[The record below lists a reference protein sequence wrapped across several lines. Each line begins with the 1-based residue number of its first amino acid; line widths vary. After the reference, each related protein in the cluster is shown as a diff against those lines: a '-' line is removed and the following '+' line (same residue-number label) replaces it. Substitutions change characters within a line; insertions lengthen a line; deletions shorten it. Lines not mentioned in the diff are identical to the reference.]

1 MGLKKGESHL
11 LNNNDIKKKFRIS
24 GALTRKK
31 LFEYIPVMILTNVS
45 VLLLVSVD
53 GLVVGNLIGEQALS
67 SVSIFYPAI
76 VLIGVI
82 SAWVACGSATC
93 LSAAMS
99 KNENDKILN
108 LKCTINFFTIA
119 SAIFIGIVQ
128 MPVVYLIINSYKL
141 SPEMH
146 DLTWRYAIGVMCSM
160 PFGLI
165 SNVGVYQLQIIGK
178 MKVIGVLALIEGCTN
193 LIFDLLFVKFF
204 RIGIAGAGYGTL
216 CANLVRS
223 CLTVM
228 YLAKKTDIYKCHGAK
243 INIHDIKEILINGL
257 PEASNSMMLAAQ
269 NYFMMNVIIKSLG
282 EFGGAIKSCCDFSTN
297 MALIFINSVQG
308 SARPLISIMNG
319 SKDYQ
324 GLRMLVRQCVLLIAG
339 FIGMFMVMI
348 EVFPEL
354 VYRIHGIN
362 NISQDAILSLR
373 IYSIYFLLLGFNTL
387 FRAYFSNCGQA
398 KYSSILTIIGNSTL
412 AFFALALSKLF
423 FGSGVWLAYSC
434 KELLM
439 LSVNLCFYWNKLKLK
454 ASQVERNSTVLYMTV
469 KPEDAITASRRIR
482 HYADNN
488 NYPPKISNRV
498 SLAMEEMV
506 WYAVKSQNN
515 QNIQIQ
521 IVIRFFKDRAIF
533 VMLDDGKCISLDSNS
548 KTQELITDNYG
559 LLKKIAKSV
568 KYQYILNMNYTI
580 LEF

>member
-1 MGLKKGESHL
+1 MGLKKRKDCTQ
-11 LNNNDIKKKFRIS
+11 NNNIEKDFCIS
-24 GALTRKK
+24 GALTSKK
-31 LFEYIPVMILTNVS
+31 LLEYIPVMILTNIS

-53 GLVVGNLIGEQALS
+53 GLVVGNLVGEQALS

-76 VLIGVI
+76 ALIGVI
-82 SAWVACGSATC
+82 SAWVACGSATS

-99 KNENDKILN
+99 KNENSKILH
-108 LKCTINFFTIA
+108 LKHTINFLTIA
-119 SAIFIGIVQ
+119 SAVFIGIAQIPAVH
-128 MPVVYLIINSYKL
+128 LIINSYKL
-141 SPEMH
+141 SPELH
-146 DLTWRYAIGVMCSM
+146 DLTWQYAIGVMCSM

-178 MKVIGVLALIEGCTN
+178 MKMLGVLALIEGCTN
-193 LIFDLLFVKFF
+193 LIFDLMFVKFF
-204 RIGIAGAGYGTL
+204 RMGVAGAGYGTL

-223 CLTVM
+223 FLTVA
-228 YLAKKTDIYKCHGAK
+228 YLAKKTGLYKCHGAK

-257 PEASNSMMLAAQ
+257 PEASNSIMLAIQ
-269 NYFMMNVIIKSLG
+269 SYFMLSIIIKSFG

-297 MALIFINSVQG
+297 VALIFINSIQS

-319 SKDYQ
+319 SEDYK
-324 GLRMLVRQCVLLIAG
+324 GLRILIRQCVLLITG
-339 FIGMFMVMI
+339 FIGIFTAMI
-348 EVFPEL
+348 WFFPRI

-362 NISQDAILSLR
+362 NVPNGAILSLR
-373 IYSIYFLLLGFNTL
+373 IYSVCFLLLGFNTL

-412 AFFALALSKLF
+412 AFFALILSKSFL
-423 FGSGVWLAYSC
+423 GSDVWLAYSC

-454 ASQVERNSTVLYMTV
+454 ANQVERNSTVLYMTV
-469 KPEDAITASRRIR
+469 KPEDAIAASRQIR
-482 HYADNN
+482 HYADDNS
-488 NYPPKISNRV
+488 YPPKISNRI

-506 WYAVKSQNN
+506 AYAAKSQNN

-533 VMLDDGKCISLDSNS
+533 VMLDDGKCIALDSNN
-548 KTQELITDNYG
+548 KIQELITDNYG
-559 LLKKIAKSV
+559 LLKKVAKSV

-580 LEF
+580 FEF